1 MSDGIQ
7 FQAIGGAELDK
18 ALRDLRAQMGGK
30 EGNLVKNALSY
41 VSRNSIKKDI
51 VAAAPVSKEGTS
63 IDWGY
68 AGGKY
73 KIVGPKKAPPGRLQ
87 RAISSVVHRNP
98 HLSELVGTGVFAKS
112 LGNSR
117 NDPDGAWYAHIVEH
131 RTGFMRNAFKHN
143 AEKYSREVSRQLA
156 TGIQRVAR
164 KIGDE
169 NSRAVAAK
177 VKMNATQSLL
187 AWRPSGT

>member
-7 FQAIGGAELDK
+7 FDVVGGIELDK

-30 EGNLVKNALSY
+30 EGNLVGNALRY
-41 VSRNSIKKDI
+41 VSKNSVKKDI
-51 VAAAPVSKEGTS
+51 AAAAPVSKEGSS

-73 KIVGPKKAPPGRLQ
+73 KVVGPKKAPSGRLR
-87 RAISSVVHRNP
+87 RAITTVVHRNP
-98 HLSELVGTGVFAKS
+98 HLSELVGTGVFQKS
-112 LGNSR
+112 LGQNR

-131 RTGFMRNAFKHN
+131 RTGFMRTAFRNNAG
-143 AEKYSREVSRQLA
+143 KYSDEVRRRLA
-156 TGIQRVAR
+156 TGIERVAR

-177 VKMNATQSLL
+177 AKNI
-187 AWRPSGT
+187 